1 MPMASSGK
9 QPQQTSKNRA
19 FSQSLGH
26 AWDGLRALFH
36 YERNFRKHLAVG
48 SLAVIA
54 GLILR
59 LTLNEWLWLV
69 LAIFLVLIAETLNT
83 IVEAVVDLVVGQH
96 YHDLAKRAKDVAAG
110 GVLMAAIFAVIVGA
124 LVMLPAFMRWF

>member
-1 MPMASSGK
+1 MASNDKNK
-9 QPQQTSKNRA
+9 QTGKNRA
-19 FSQSLGH
+19 FVQSLGH

-36 YERNFRKHLAVG
+36 YERNFRKHLLVG

-54 GLILR
+54 GAILR
-59 LTLNEWLWLV
+59 LSLNEWLWLV

-83 IVEAVVDLVVGQH
+83 IVEAVVDLVVGTT

-110 GVLMAAIFAVIVGA
+110 GVLLAAIFAVIVGA
-124 LVMLPAFMRWF
+124 LVMLPALSRWF

>member
-1 MPMASSGK
+1 MPMASSDK
-9 QPQQTSKNRA
+9 HQQTGKNRA
-19 FSQSLGH
+19 FVQSLGH

-54 GLILR
+54 GVILR

-83 IVEAVVDLVVGQH
+83 IVEAVVDLVVGTT
-96 YHDLAKRAKDVAAG
+96 YHDLA
-110 GVLMAAIFAVIVGA
+110 
-124 LVMLPAFMRWF
+124 

>member
-1 MPMASSGK
+1 MLMASSDK
-9 QPQQTSKNRA
+9 QQKQTGKNRA
-19 FSQSLGH
+19 FVQSLGH

-48 SLAVIA
+48 TLAVIA
-54 GLILR
+54 GMVLR

-83 IVEAVVDLVVGQH
+83 IVEAVVDLVVGTT

-110 GVLMAAIFAVIVGA
+110 GVLLAAMFAVIVGA
-124 LVMLPAFMRWF
+124 LVMLPALSRWF

>member
-1 MPMASSGK
+1 MASSDK
-9 QPQQTSKNRA
+9 QQKQTGKNRA
-19 FSQSLGH
+19 FVQSLGH

-48 SLAVIA
+48 TLAVIA
-54 GLILR
+54 GMVLR

-83 IVEAVVDLVVGQH
+83 IVEAVVDLVVGTT

-110 GVLMAAIFAVIVGA
+110 GVLLAAMFAVIVGA
-124 LVMLPAFMRWF
+124 LVMLPALSRWF

>member
-1 MPMASSGK
+1 MPMASSDK
-9 QPQQTSKNRA
+9 QTGKNRA
-19 FSQSLGH
+19 FKQSLGH

-48 SLAVIA
+48 SLAIIV
-54 GLILR
+54 GLFLR

-83 IVEAVVDLVVGQH
+83 IVEAVVDLVVGQT

-124 LVMLPAFMRWF
+124 LVMLPALGRWF

>member
-1 MPMASSGK
+1 MPMASSDKNK
-9 QPQQTSKNRA
+9 QTGKNRA
-19 FSQSLGH
+19 FVQSLGH

-36 YERNFRKHLAVG
+36 YERNFRKHLLVG

-54 GLILR
+54 GAILR
-59 LTLNEWLWLV
+59 LSLNEWLWLV

-83 IVEAVVDLVVGQH
+83 IVEAVVDLVVGTT

-110 GVLMAAIFAVIVGA
+110 GVLLAAIFAVIVGA
-124 LVMLPAFMRWF
+124 LVMLPALSRWF

>member
-1 MPMASSGK
+1 MPMASSDK
-9 QPQQTSKNRA
+9 HQQTSKNRA
-19 FSQSLGH
+19 FVQSLGH

-54 GLILR
+54 GVILR

-83 IVEAVVDLVVGQH
+83 IVEAVVDLVVGTT

-110 GVLMAAIFAVIVGA
+110 GVLLAAIFAVIVGA
-124 LVMLPAFMRWF
+124 LVMLPALSRWF

>member
-1 MPMASSGK
+1 MPMASSDKNK
-9 QPQQTSKNRA
+9 QTGKNRA
-19 FSQSLGH
+19 FVQSLGH

-36 YERNFRKHLAVG
+36 YERNFRKHLLVG

-54 GLILR
+54 GAILR

-83 IVEAVVDLVVGQH
+83 IVEAVVDLVVGTT

-110 GVLMAAIFAVIVGA
+110 GVLLAAIFAVIVGA
-124 LVMLPAFMRWF
+124 LVMLPALSRWF